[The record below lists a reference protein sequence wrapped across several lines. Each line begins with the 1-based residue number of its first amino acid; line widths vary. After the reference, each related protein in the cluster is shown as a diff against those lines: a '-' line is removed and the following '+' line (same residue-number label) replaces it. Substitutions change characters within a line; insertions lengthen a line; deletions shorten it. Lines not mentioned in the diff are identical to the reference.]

1 MSSIKNKSKSSEEDN
16 YMELYVQKELKDKFN
31 PLQEQQL
38 ADKGI
43 LTDSVNRLDK
53 LESTIRKTS

>member
-1 MSSIKNKSKSSEEDN
+1 MSSMKSKSKSTEEDN

-43 LTDSVNRLDK
+43 LTDSVDRIDK
-53 LESTIRKTS
+53 LEETIRQ